1 MQLDLELYREEVQV
15 AEDVTLSLIEV
26 SPERPDNT
34 LVFIHGFGGNARQW
48 QYQIEAFA
56 ERNRVLAPDLRGHGR
71 SDRPR
76 RGYDMAHLVGDLEA
90 IVQARDVHGPLVLVG
105 HSFGG
110 AIATEFALAHPRRVS
125 RLVLIASADEYD
137 LVWPYKLMA
146 RLPPPVLASFQPLF
160 KGFVDASLLSL
171 QRMFHSTVDNWQGT
185 DKFPRLDMPVLI
197 IRGERDRVF
206 PQAAFARVA
215 SLIPDADDV
224 NVGASAHMVM
234 IERRDA
240 VNRTIDRFVE
250 AGVDE
255 AAHSRW
261 RSERTHHGRAHL
273 LVERPWLLH
282 YESGVPHTLDIPR
295 LPLTRLLDRA
305 AHRFRFRPAILYQ
318 GRSLNYRT
326 LSREVARC
334 TNALRALGV
343 VKGTRVMLLL
353 PNVPNLVIA
362 YYGALRLGA
371 IVVMSNPLADPEE
384 IARQARESG
393 AEILVTLTRH
403 QDVALAVGA
412 RSNVRHVVY
421 AHIADYYPVF
431 TRLFWKSGLFP
442 WRRRWRR
449 KNRLRHTLSPQNY
462 HWRPLLR
469 QHDVEVPHVE
479 VQPEDVAVI
488 QYTGGTTAHPHGVT
502 LTHYNLVANT
512 FQTRVWIPTAQDGEE
527 RILSVLPF
535 SHIYGMTTALN
546 LSVALGAAM
555 ILLPE
560 FDTREVLESIKRFSP
575 SLFPGVPSMY
585 VAINDFPN
593 VRKYDVQSI
602 QACLSGA
609 APLPIE
615 VKEAFEKL
623 TRGRLVEGYGLTEA
637 GPVTHANPIFGQDKV
652 GSIGLPL
659 PNTEA
664 KIVDL
669 RTGIPLPVPAGQFGE
684 LMVRGPQVMGGYWH
698 DPAATKRVLDADGW
712 LRTGDVARMDEDGY
726 FQIISRRQD
735 MWQGDDAT
743 PAFPRDAE
751 EVIYELPEVREVVV
765 VGIANRPVAF
775 VQLKE
780 GTSVPARSII
790 AYAHRRLPP
799 DQVPRHIVFVK
810 DFPRT
815 FIGKVLRR
823 ELVSQ
828 YAREIEAT
836 AGTVGEHL
844 PGLDGD

>member
-1 MQLDLELYREEVQV
+1 MQLDLELYREEVQLSGGL
-15 AEDVTLSLIEV
+15 ALSLIEV
-26 SPERPDNT
+26 SPERPENT
-34 LVFIHGFGGNARQW
+34 LFFIHGFGGNARQW
-48 QYQIEAFA
+48 RYQVEAFA
-56 ERNRVLAPDLRGHGR
+56 ERNRVLAPDLRGHGG

-76 RGYDMAHLVGDLEA
+76 QGYDMGTLVGDVEA
-90 IVQARDVHGPLVLVG
+90 LLAARQVPGPIVIVG

-110 AIATEFALAHPRRVS
+110 AIATEFALAHPERVS
-125 RLVLIASADEYD
+125 RLVLIASAAEYD

-146 RLPPPVLASFQPLF
+146 RLPPPVLATLQPLF
-160 KGFVDASLLSL
+160 NGFVDASLLSL
-171 QRMFHSTVDNWQGT
+171 QRMFHSTVDNWRGA
-185 DKFPRLDMPVLI
+185 DKFPRLQMPALI

-215 SLIPDADDV
+215 GLIPDADDV

-240 VNRTIDRFVE
+240 VNRAIDRFVE

-255 AAHSRW
+255 SAHSRW
-261 RSERTHHGRAHL
+261 RSDRNRRGRRNL
-273 LVERPWLLH
+273 LAERPWLLH

-305 AHRFRFRPAILYQ
+305 ARRFRFRPAILYQ
-318 GRSLNYRT
+318 GRTLSYRY
-326 LSREVARC
+326 LSREVGRWA
-334 TNALRALGV
+334 NALRALGV
-343 VKGTRVMLLL
+343 VKGSRVMLLL

-371 IVVMSNPLADPEE
+371 VVVMSNPLAEPDE

-393 AEILVTLTRH
+393 AEVLVSLTRD
-403 QDVALAVGA
+403 QEVALTVSAQ
-412 RSNVRHVVY
+412 SEIRHVVY
-421 AHIADYYPVF
+421 AHIADYFPF
-431 TRLFWKSGLFP
+431 FKRLFWKSGLFP
-442 WRRRWRR
+442 WRRGWRQR
-449 KNRLRHTLSPQNY
+449 HRLRHSLSPQNY
-462 HWRPLLR
+462 HWRRLLR
-469 QHDVEVPHVE
+469 RHDVDVPPTE
-479 VQPEDVAVI
+479 IRPEDVAAI
-488 QYTGGTTAHPHGVT
+488 QYTGGTTAHPKGVT

-512 FQTRVWIPTAQDGEE
+512 FQTRVWIPTARDGEE
-527 RILSVLPF
+527 RILSVVPF

-546 LSVALGAAM
+546 LPVAMGAAM

-560 FDTREVLESIKRFSP
+560 FETRQVLESVKEYSP
-575 SLFPGVPSMY
+575 SLFPGVPAMY

-593 VRKYDVQSI
+593 VRKYDVASI

-664 KIVDL
+664 RIVDL

-684 LMVRGPQVMGGYWH
+684 LMVRGPQVMAGYWQ
-698 DPAATKRVLDADGW
+698 DPAATRRVLDADGW
-712 LRTGDVARMDEDGY
+712 LRTGDVARMDDDGY

-735 MWQGDDAT
+735 MWQGDDAAPT
-743 PAFPRDAE
+743 FPRDAE

-780 GTSVPARSII
+780 EADVPARSII
-790 AYAHRRLPP
+790 AYARRRLPP
-799 DQVPRHIVFVK
+799 DQVPRHVVFVK

-815 FIGKVLRR
+815 LIGKVLRR

>member
-15 AEDVTLSLIEV
+15 GDGTTLSLIDV
-26 SPERPDNT
+26 SPERPENT
-34 LVFIHGFGGNARQW
+34 LVFIHGFGGNASQW
-48 QYQIEAFA
+48 QYQVEAFA
-56 ERNRVLAPDLRGHGR
+56 ERNRVLVPDLRGHGR
-71 SDRPR
+71 SERPR
-76 RGYDMAHLVGDLEA
+76 RGYEMARLVADVEAILEA
-90 IVQARDVHGPLVLVG
+90 RRVVAPIVIVG

-110 AIATEFALAHPRRVS
+110 AIATEFALAQPAKVS

-146 RLPPPVLASFQPLF
+146 RLPPPVLAGFQPLF
-160 KGFVDASLLSL
+160 DGFVDASLLSL
-171 QRMFHSTVDNWQGT
+171 QRMFHSTVDRWQGA
-185 DKFPRLDMPVLI
+185 DKFPRLEMPVLI

-215 SLIPDADDV
+215 GLIEDADDV

-240 VNRTIDRFVE
+240 VNRAIDRFVE
-250 AGVDE
+250 LAEDE

-261 RSERTHHGRAHL
+261 RSDRARPDRANL
-273 LVERPWLLH
+273 LAERPWLLH

-305 AHRFRFRPAILYQ
+305 ARRFRFRPAVLYR
-318 GRSLNYRT
+318 GRTLSYRT
-326 LSREVARC
+326 LSREVGRFA
-334 TNALRALGV
+334 NALAALGV
-343 VKGTRVMLLL
+343 VKRTRVMLLL
-353 PNVPNLVIA
+353 PNVPNLVVA

-371 IVVMSNPLADPEE
+371 IVVMSNPLAEPEE
-384 IARQARESG
+384 IARQARDAG
-393 AEILVTLTRH
+393 AEILVTLTGY
-403 QDVALAVGA
+403 QEVALSVSA
-412 RSNVRHVVY
+412 RSEIRHVVY
-421 AHIADYYPVF
+421 AHVTDYYPF
-431 TRLFWKSGLFP
+431 FKRLLWRSGLLP
-442 WRRRWRR
+442 WRRRWHRQH
-449 KNRLRHTLSPQNY
+449 RLRHALGPQNY
-462 HWRPLLR
+462 RWRPLLR
-469 QHDVEVPHVE
+469 RHEVEPPQVDVRPD
-479 VQPEDVAVI
+479 DVAVI
-488 QYTGGTTAHPHGVT
+488 QYTGGTTAHPRGVT
-502 LTHYNLVANT
+502 LSHYNLVANT
-512 FQTRVWIPTAQDGEE
+512 FQTRVWLPAARDGEE
-527 RILSVLPF
+527 RILSVVPF

-546 LSVALGAAM
+546 LPVAMGAAM
-555 ILLPE
+555 ILLPG
-560 FDTREVLESIKRFSP
+560 FDTRELLESIKRYAP

-593 VRKYDVQSI
+593 VRKFDVASI
-602 QACLSGA
+602 RACLSGA

-637 GPVTHANPIFGQDKV
+637 GPVTHANPIFGQNKV

-664 KIVDL
+664 RIVDL
-669 RTGIPLPVPAGQFGE
+669 RTGIPLPVPAGHFGE
-684 LMVRGPQVMGGYWH
+684 LSVRGPQVMVGYWR
-698 DPAATKRVLDADGW
+698 DPAGTRQVLDADGW

-775 VQLKE
+775 VQLKD
-780 GTSVPARSII
+780 GATVPPRSII
-790 AYAHRRLPP
+790 AYARRRLPP
-799 DQVPRHIVFVK
+799 DQVPRRVVFVK

-828 YAREIEAT
+828 YEREIEAG